1 MSLIVVIHLEDF
13 HFLKENFLI
22 IGIIIQASRFEDL
35 AFQAGVCT
43 SGGIKS
49 VLSGSHYNRAWT
61 VQSIFL
67 EPLER
72 LLFKN
77 FLKER
82 KSEIPDSIKRAAMI
96 DSKEFNSSDFE
107 SAQTLLLTYVHFKE
121 DIRHRN
127 YGLTQKF

>member
-13 HFLKENFLI
+13 HFLKENFFI
-22 IGIIIQASRFEDL
+22 IDIIIQASRFKDL

-67 EPLER
+67 EPLGR

-77 FLKER
+77 FLK
-82 KSEIPDSIKRAAMI
+82 DSIKRAAMI
-96 DSKEFNSSDFE
+96 DPKEFNSSDSE
-107 SAQTLLLTYVHFKE
+107 SAQSLLLTYVHFKE
-121 DIRHRN
+121 DIRQGK